1 MTRDSFANDLAEVCG
16 EGQVAAFVELRL
28 IEAGPASVD
37 FPAFDRA
44 TEHEHDVGVTVVG
57 AAIAVFAGG
66 AAELRHGHDDGVF
79 AEVAEISPKSRDR
92 LREIAEHVGEL
103 AFGCA

>member
-16 EGQVAAFVELRL
+16 ERQVAAFVELRL
-28 IEAGPASVD
+28 IETRPASID

-44 TEHEHDVGVTVVG
+44 SKHKHDVGVAVVG
-57 AAIAVFAGG
+57 AAIAIFAGG
-66 AAELRHGHDDGVF
+66 AAEFRHGHDDGVF

-92 LREIAEHVGEL
+92 LREIAEH
-103 AFGCA
+103 